1 MSQRWLHRSQSNAT
15 FEFGCLQF
23 AFFFVKL
30 EHKKID
36 NYLKVI
42 LLQAVCRNC
51 SLSINL
57 RLVSVN
63 KTHGTVPLLLS
74 VNNHCPTKQRR
85 IRSLRVNKHFL
96 LLFKYLWSAG
106 GWRLAMWY
114 VIPCF
119 TRQALD
125 WLLAE
130 LMEQT
135 GHVPLVIQQSNLHNR
150 QNDPPPRAP
159 TKDVHVLMPRT
170 CGYVIFCGK
179 RDSTCVL
186 ELTILRWRDYPG
198 LSGWPQYRDRGPY
211 KRKARGSESWEKIQG
226 WKQRSER
233 KEDESL
239 LSLRWRRVHEPRN
252 IGSVI
257 NWKRQWNGF
266 SPGNSS
272 LLDQF

>member
-36 NYLKVI
+36 DYLKVI

-63 KTHGTVPLLLS
+63 NAHGTVPLLLS
-74 VNNHCPTKQRR
+74 VNNHCLTKQCR
-85 IRSLRVNKHFL
+85 IWGLRVNKHFL

-106 GWRLAMWY
+106 GWGLAMWY
-114 VIPCF
+114 AIPCF
-119 TRQALD
+119 RQWTGY
-125 WLLAE
+125 WLSWWNRLVMCF
-130 LMEQT
+130 LSFSSPTCIT
-135 GHVPLVIQQSNLHNR
+135 GR
-150 QNDPPPRAP
+150 MTPPPRAP
-159 TKDVHVLMPRT
+159 TKDVHVLMPGT
-170 CGYVIFCGK
+170 CGYIIFRGK

-198 LSGWPQYRDRGPY
+198 LSGWPQYSDGVLTRGRQEDQSPERRY
-211 KRKARGSESWEKIQG
+211 KDGSRGQREKRMNHCSLWDGGESMSQG
-226 WKQRSER
+226 
-233 KEDESL
+233 
-239 LSLRWRRVHEPRN
+239 
-252 IGSVI
+252 I
-257 NWKRQWNGF
+257 
-266 SPGNSS
+266 
-272 LLDQF
+272 